1 MKVKIIINL
10 SERQYHTSGVV
21 SRRNAKVQFVQM
33 KKKSGRADY
42 KQKSR
47 KESSTPATSRSMTD
61 ELNRERKR
69 EGKSSIRPINP
80 GLAGSTNTYA
90 RQDKGYSS
98 TPDFFIK
105 LFKRK

>member
-1 MKVKIIINL
+1 MDPTAIVTIIVLTVLI
-10 SERQYHTSGVV
+10 SGLVV
-21 SRRNAKVQFVQM
+21 YNIRMSIKQ
-33 KKKSGRADY
+33 KKSGRADY